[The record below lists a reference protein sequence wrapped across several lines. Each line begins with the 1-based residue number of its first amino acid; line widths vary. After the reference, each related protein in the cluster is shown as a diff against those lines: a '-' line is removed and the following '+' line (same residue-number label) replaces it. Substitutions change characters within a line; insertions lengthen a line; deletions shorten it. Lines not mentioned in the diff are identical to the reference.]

1 MDYQKLLATLL
12 PSPPLP
18 SALLPLTLMTLDDWG
33 IVTAIGADSKKYLQ
47 GQVTADINLLGN
59 NQHVLAAHCDAK
71 GKMLSN
77 LRLFH
82 RNGGFAYILRR
93 SLLEMQLN
101 ELKKYA
107 VFSKVELA
115 EDKKSLLLGVA
126 GKGARDALA
135 TFFPMLPDTD
145 NPVTQEGSTTLLYFP
160 LPTERFLLV
169 TNTEMATELVEKLEA
184 PLNDSQQ
191 WLALEMEAGL
201 PVIETQTSARF
212 TPQAANL
219 QAIEGSIS
227 FEKGMYM
234 GLATVAR
241 TKYRGVN
248 KRAMYWLAGSA
259 SHLPSV
265 GDELEWQLGGSWR
278 RTGIVLSAV
287 RMSDDTIWIQIV
299 MSNDMNVENV
309 FRLLNDEGY
318 SLAIQMLPYP
328 LDDEDE

>member
-1 MDYQKLLATLL
+1 MDYPKLFATLL

-18 SALLPLTLMTLDDWG
+18 AALLPLTLMTLDDWG
-33 IVTAIGADSKKYLQ
+33 MVTATGDDSKKYLQ
-47 GQVTADINLLGN
+47 GQVTADINLLGDN
-59 NQHVLAAHCDAK
+59 HHVLAAHCDAK

-82 RNGGFAYILRR
+82 RNEGFAYILRR

-107 VFSKVELA
+107 VFSKVEFA
-115 EDKKSLLLGVA
+115 EDNESLLLGVA

-135 TFFPMLPDTD
+135 TFFPVLPDAD
-145 NPVTQEGSTTLLYFP
+145 NPVIQDGSTTLLYFP
-160 LPTERFLLV
+160 LPAERFLLV
-169 TNTEMATELVEKLEA
+169 TDTEKATKLAEKLQA
-184 PLNDSQQ
+184 SLNDSQQ
-191 WLALEMEAGL
+191 WLALEMEAGFS
-201 PVIETQTSARF
+201 VIETETSARF
-212 TPQAANL
+212 TPQATNL

-265 GDELEWQLGGSWR
+265 GDELEWRLGESWR
-278 RTGIVLSAV
+278 RTGVVLSAV
-287 RMSDDTIWIQIV
+287 KMSGDTVWIQVV

-309 FRLLNDEGY
+309 FRLHNDEGH
-318 SLAIQMLPYP
+318 SLAIQMLPYS
-328 LDDEDE
+328 LDEDE